1 MKTDYLLNTIEMM
14 YKELGNSLYNKNYE
28 FIRDYLNTNENVISI
43 NDIILGKFYFM
54 LYNITGK
61 TSNMEKFNPILA
73 VDYVDRNGTRM
84 LYGLSINFIP
94 VNVRVNLF
102 NTILNHNLDILEKN
116 EDLDVNKQY
125 ELKNINFASIYSLIK
140 SIGFEWALREF
151 DMKLVNRLT
160 EIDTKMLPQFI
171 TMSTVKFTGVNDNK
185 LGEIWE
191 AKLKNREQREKDMI
205 AKLLGDYEMMRDE
218 LNKNI
223 DITKTR
229 NENLEKTYSIINKIY
244 K

>member
-185 LGEIWE
+185 LGEIWA

>member
-54 LYNITGK
+54 LYNINGK

-171 TMSTVKFTGVNDNK
+171 TMGTVKFTGVNDNK